1 MNTVQI
7 NFDQLTRAH
16 HSMRGI
22 AKLCQPD
29 SWDGS
34 AGSILQ
40 SFTRVSG
47 LDQLGREHAG
57 VLVSGP
63 GSARGVAQGLGR
75 IVEGLARG
83 LGATVEGFCLQE
95 DVFTHSLTT
104 VHSAAT
110 TTGAA
115 SGVFFGGV
123 GVTVPESITPVPVV
137 VGPKSVVPPQS
148 VVGLLRDYFTTQ
160 TAAIGQAS
168 TSWEA
173 LSTTMQDVAGRLRGV
188 ANDIQAANRGEVIDA
203 VVDRIR
209 VTSGVAGSFADNA
222 HAMGVWASRMGWTH
236 KLGVAEAAMMN
247 ATVMA
252 NMVPGVRQVQERL
265 ALAAYARFAMPPLL
279 SLAEPRV
286 GSLIDSSVPPAT
298 GGLLEAELE
307 ETASLSQETLKDHI
321 DRIRE
326 GKPDRVLVED
336 VHRMQEAATH
346 GAENLASGGVTPAGG
361 VVSGG
366 DAVTRTQGVPQL
378 SSPSLG
384 GAGGGVPGAAGTG
397 AAVNGGVPAGGGGG
411 AGRGGA
417 VPVAAG
423 APGAGSSAGAPRRG
437 GGSGSRVRPASLM
450 PTTPATSGGGR
461 GGSSRVG
468 AGVGSVSRRRAAGV
482 GAGLGAGVGAGLL
495 AAGGAGAGTG
505 AGVGSGAAGAVPGA
519 ASSAGG
525 GAGRAGGSRAG
536 AGRGVMPWGMAPAG
550 GREKKSRNIKTVLPE
565 LEQDANTRAIV
576 GDAPPM
582 VPGPIGA
589 WAKSGHAS
597 SR

>member
-7 NFDQLTRAH
+7 NFDQLTQAH

-22 AKLCQPD
+22 AKLCQPN

-83 LGATVEGFCLQE
+83 LGDTVEGFSLQE
-95 DVFTHSLTT
+95 DVFAHGLT
-104 VHSAAT
+104 VLHNASDAAG
-110 TTGAA
+110 TTGVV
-115 SGVFFGGV
+115 SGGV
-123 GVTVPESITPVPVV
+123 GVYVPESITPVPVV
-137 VGPKSVVPPQS
+137 VGLKSVVPPQS

-168 TSWEA
+168 TAWEA

-209 VTSGVAGSFADNA
+209 VTSGVVGSFAGNA
-222 HAMGVWASRMGWTH
+222 QAMGVWASRMGWTH

-252 NMVPGVRQVQERL
+252 NMVPGVRQVQEKL

-307 ETASLSQETLKDHI
+307 ETASLSQEVLKDHI

-336 VHRMQEAATH
+336 VHRMQGAVTH
-346 GAENLASGGVTPAGG
+346 GGSTSGGGVTPAGG

-366 DAVTRTQGVPQL
+366 DAATRTQGVPQV
-378 SSPSLG
+378 SSPLLS
-384 GAGGGVPGAAGTG
+384 GAGGVPSAASTG
-397 AAVNGGVPAGGGGG
+397 AIPAGGVPAAGVSGS
-411 AGRGGA
+411 GRGG

-423 APGAGSSAGAPRRG
+423 ALGAGAAGSTRRG
-437 GGSGSRVRPASLM
+437 GSSSSSRVRPASAV
-450 PTTPATSGGGR
+450 TPSGGGR
-461 GGSSRVG
+461 GGSSRFG
-468 AGVGSVSRRRAAGV
+468 AGVGSASRRGAAGV
-482 GAGLGAGVGAGLL
+482 GAGLGAGVGAG
-495 AAGGAGAGTG
+495 
-505 AGVGSGAAGAVPGA
+505 AAGAVPGA
-519 ASSAGG
+519 APG

-536 AGRGVMPWGMAPAG
+536 VGRGVMSVGMAPAG

-576 GDAPPM
+576 GEAPPM

-589 WAKSGHAS
+589 WAKS
-597 SR
+597 

>member
-7 NFDQLTRAH
+7 NRDQLFEASR
-16 HSMRGI
+16 SLKGI
-22 AKLCQPD
+22 SNLVT
-29 SWDGS
+29 DGI
-34 AGSILQ
+34 GSNWGNSRLET
-40 SFTRVSG
+40 FTRVSG

-75 IVEGLARG
+75 IVEGLACG
-83 LGATVEGFCLQE
+83 LGATVEGFSLQE
-95 DVFTHSLTT
+95 DVFTHRLTT
-104 VHSAAT
+104 LDNASDT
-110 TTGAA
+110 TDPSGAV
-115 SGVFFGGV
+115 SGVVSGGV
-123 GVTVPESITPVPVV
+123 GVSVPDSITPVPVV
-137 VGPKSVVPPQS
+137 VGPKSVVPPPS

-209 VTSGVAGSFADNA
+209 ATSGVAGSFADNA
-222 HAMGVWASRMGWTH
+222 QAMGVWASRMGWTH

-307 ETASLSQETLKDHI
+307 ETASLSQEALKDHI

-346 GAENLASGGVTPAGG
+346 GAENLASGGVAPVGG

-366 DAVTRTQGVPQL
+366 DASTRTQGVPQV
-378 SSPSLG
+378 SSPPVG

-397 AAVNGGVPAGGGGG
+397 AAVSGGVPVGGGGG
-411 AGRGGA
+411 VGRGGA

-423 APGAGSSAGAPRRG
+423 ASGVGSSAGASRRG
-437 GGSGSRVRPASLM
+437 GGSGSRVRPASLV
-450 PTTPATSGGGR
+450 PTTPTTSGGGR

-468 AGVGSVSRRRAAGV
+468 AGSRRRAAGV
-482 GAGLGAGVGAGLL
+482 GAGFGVGAGVGAGLL
-495 AAGGAGAGTG
+495 AAGGAGAG
-505 AGVGSGAAGAVPGA
+505 AGVGSGAVGAVPGA
-519 ASSAGG
+519 VTNAAGG
-525 GAGRAGGSRAG
+525 GAGRAGGSRVG

-597 SR
+597 LR

>member
-1 MNTVQI
+1 
-7 NFDQLTRAH
+7 
-16 HSMRGI
+16 
-22 AKLCQPD
+22 
-29 SWDGS
+29 
-34 AGSILQ
+34 
-40 SFTRVSG
+40 
-47 LDQLGREHAG
+47 
-57 VLVSGP
+57 
-63 GSARGVAQGLGR
+63 QGLGR

-83 LGATVEGFCLQE
+83 LGATVEGFSLQE
-95 DVFTHSLTT
+95 DVFAHGLT
-104 VHSAAT
+104 VLHNASDAAG
-110 TTGAA
+110 TTGVV
-115 SGVFFGGV
+115 SGGV
-123 GVTVPESITPVPVV
+123 GVYVPESITPVPVV
-137 VGPKSVVPPQS
+137 VGLKSVVPPQS

-168 TSWEA
+168 TAWEA

-209 VTSGVAGSFADNA
+209 VTSGVVGSFAGNA
-222 HAMGVWASRMGWTH
+222 QAMGVWASRMGWTH

-252 NMVPGVRQVQERL
+252 NMVPGVRQVQEKL

-307 ETASLSQETLKDHI
+307 ETASLSQEVLKDHI

-336 VHRMQEAATH
+336 VHRMQGAVTH
-346 GAENLASGGVTPAGG
+346 GGSTSGGGVIPAGG

-366 DAVTRTQGVPQL
+366 DAATRTQGVPQV
-378 SSPSLG
+378 SSPLLS
-384 GAGGGVPGAAGTG
+384 GAGGGVPSAASTG
-397 AAVNGGVPAGGGGG
+397 AIPAGGVPAAGVSGS
-411 AGRGGA
+411 GRGG

-423 APGAGSSAGAPRRG
+423 TLGAGAAGSTRRG
-437 GGSGSRVRPASLM
+437 GSSSSSRVRPASAV
-450 PTTPATSGGGR
+450 TPSGGGR
-461 GGSSRVG
+461 GGSSRFG
-468 AGVGSVSRRRAAGV
+468 AGVGSASRRGAAGV
-482 GAGLGAGVGAGLL
+482 GAGLGAGLGAGVGAGLL
-495 AAGGAGAGTG
+495 AAGGAGAGSG
-505 AGVGSGAAGAVPGA
+505 GVGAGAAGAVPGA
-519 ASSAGG
+519 ALG

-536 AGRGVMPWGMAPAG
+536 VGRGVIPVGMVPAG

-576 GDAPPM
+576 GEAPPM

-589 WAKSGHAS
+589 WAKS
-597 SR
+597 

>member
-1 MNTVQI
+1 MSIVQI
-7 NFDQLTRAH
+7 NKDQLAD
-16 HSMRGI
+16 
-22 AKLCQPD
+22 AKTNISNLAFVLNNAVNETSKGGQL
-29 SWDGS
+29 
-34 AGSILQ
+34 A

-47 LDQLGREHAG
+47 LDQLGSEHAG

-75 IVEGLARG
+75 IVEGLACG

-115 SGVFFGGV
+115 SGVASGGV

-173 LSTTMQDVAGRLRGV
+173 LSTTMQDVAVRLRGV

-209 VTSGVAGSFADNA
+209 VTSGVAASFAGNA
-222 HAMGVWASRMGWTH
+222 QAMGVWASRMGWTH

-307 ETASLSQETLKDHI
+307 ETASLSQEVLKDHI

-346 GAENLASGGVTPAGG
+346 GGSTSGDGVTPAGG

-397 AAVNGGVPAGGGGG
+397 VAVNGGVPAGGGGG

-468 AGVGSVSRRRAAGV
+468 AGSRRRAAGV
-482 GAGLGAGVGAGLL
+482 GAGFGVGAGVGAGLL
-495 AAGGAGAGTG
+495 AAGGAG

-589 WAKSGHAS
+589 WAKSGPAPL
-597 SR
+597 R

>member
-1 MNTVQI
+1 MNIVQI
-7 NFDQLTRAH
+7 DSAALSKSSEDLKAISALINDAE
-16 HSMRGI
+16 RGGW
-22 AKLCQPD
+22 ATSSLET
-29 SWDGS
+29 
-34 AGSILQ
+34 
-40 SFTRVSG
+40 FTRVSG

-75 IVEGLARG
+75 IVEGLACG
-83 LGATVEGFCLQE
+83 LGATVEGFSLQE

-104 VHSAAT
+104 LHNAAT

-115 SGVFFGGV
+115 LGVASGGV

-137 VGPKSVVPPQS
+137 VGPKSVVPPPS

-188 ANDIQAANRGEVIDA
+188 ANDIQAANCGEVIDA

-209 VTSGVAGSFADNA
+209 ATSGVAGSFADNA
-222 HAMGVWASRMGWTH
+222 QAMGVWASRMGWTH

-265 ALAAYARFAMPPLL
+265 ALVAYARFAMPPLL

-307 ETASLSQETLKDHI
+307 ETASLSQEVLKDHI

-346 GAENLASGGVTPAGG
+346 GGSTSGDGVTPVGG

-366 DAVTRTQGVPQL
+366 DAATRTQGVPHV
-378 SSPSLG
+378 SSPSLS
-384 GAGGGVPGAAGTG
+384 GAGGGVPSAAG
-397 AAVNGGVPAGGGGG
+397 AGGVPAAGVSG
-411 AGRGGA
+411 AGRGG

-423 APGAGSSAGAPRRG
+423 VPGAGAAGSTRRG
-437 GGSGSRVRPASLM
+437 ESSRGSRVRPAS
-450 PTTPATSGGGR
+450 AVSTSTGGVR

-468 AGVGSVSRRRAAGV
+468 AGVGSASRRRAAGV
-482 GAGLGAGVGAGLL
+482 GAGFGVGAGVGAGLL
-495 AAGGAGAGTG
+495 AAGGAGAG
-505 AGVGSGAAGAVPGA
+505 AGVGSGAVGAVPGA
-519 ASSAGG
+519 ATNAAG
-525 GAGRAGGSRAG
+525 GAGRAGGSRVG

-589 WAKSGHAS
+589 WAKS
-597 SR
+597 